1 MTSETDNS
9 RRAGSTSRVRRLAT
23 GSRRAGLSLVEV
35 MVSLSICMIAMAMFS
50 SAIIS
55 TSRLG
60 ADQRMTSLAANAG
73 RSALEVLRTVTP
85 SERFARFNAD
95 PADDPGGA
103 GTAPGSFFAV
113 DGLQP
118 VADDPD
124 GFVGEYVFVV
134 TDGKLRENAVDTL
147 LGLPRDLNGDTLID
161 ELDHSADYKILPVA
175 VRIRWAGVTG
185 PRSVTLYTMMV
196 DLGSAPK

>member
-1 MTSETDNS
+1 M
-9 RRAGSTSRVRRLAT
+9 
-23 GSRRAGLSLVEV
+23 SLVEV

-60 ADQRMTSLAANAG
+60 ADQRMTSLAANAA

-103 GTAPGSFFAV
+103 GSAPGPFFAV

-118 VADDPD
+118 VAGDPD
-124 GFVGEYVFVV
+124 GRVGEYVFA
-134 TDGKLRENAVDTL
+134 TSDGKMREDML
-147 LGLPRDLNGDTLID
+147 DDHLGLPRDLNGDTLID
-161 ELDHSADYKILPVA
+161 ELDHANDYKILPVA

-196 DLGSAPK
+196 DLGSAP